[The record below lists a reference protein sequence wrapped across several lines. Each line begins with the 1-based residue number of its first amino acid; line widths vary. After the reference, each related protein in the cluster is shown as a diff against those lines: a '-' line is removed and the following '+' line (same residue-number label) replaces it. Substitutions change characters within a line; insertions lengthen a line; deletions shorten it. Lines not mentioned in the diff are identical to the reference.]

1 MNEKTLLEE
10 YFGKQIQ
17 QYISEHPER
26 LQELITRFKAFQFSE
41 EWRILK
47 KVIEDTRERVL
58 QNMYS
63 SPVDLG
69 TLLAYR
75 ESLSALDFLKNLPE
89 NLLKVLELELP
100 TEENL

>member
-17 QYISEHPER
+17 QYISENPER
-26 LQELITRFKAFQFSE
+26 LQELVLRLKSFQISE
-41 EWRILK
+41 EWQILK

-63 SPVDLG
+63 SPVELG
-69 TLLAYR
+69 TLIAYR
-75 ESLSALDFLKNLPE
+75 ESLSALDFLRNLPE
-89 NLLKVLELELP
+89 NLLKVLELEFP
-100 TEENL
+100 VEESL